1 MIRKVSFLILA
12 LILCLGAVACGQ
24 GQTPTPG
31 ATVVK
36 EQTPAPITGPAKVE
50 TKSPTQTPSKAAW
63 ELQWEKAVAE
73 AKKEGKVVIY
83 SNGGSDV
90 RAALTSAAKDKLGID
105 LEWVMGGGPELSP
118 KMFAERRAGLYL
130 VDMWLIGGSVPVA
143 DLKPQGVLDPI
154 PPILLLPEVTD
165 PKVWFGGKPTYADK
179 EEKYVLSSTL
189 YPAMPLI
196 INTEQV
202 KPADVKSYKSL
213 LEPKWKEKI
222 AMGDPTKPGAA
233 GRLFGVLA
241 VKIMG
246 ADYLRQL
253 AKQEPIVLGNERQ
266 LVEWVAKGKYPVGIG
281 MRRDPVAEFLKAG
294 APIDWTIPVEGTH
307 LVGGVGLICVVNK
320 LPHPNATTVF
330 INWFLSKEG
339 QTIYSRTNLTQSARV
354 DAPTDHLTPESM
366 RAPGVSYFFSET
378 EEFLMTENEN
388 FKLAK
393 EIFGPLMK

>member
-1 MIRKVSFLILA
+1 MIKKACLLVLA
-12 LILCLGAVACGQ
+12 MIFCLGGLACGQ
-24 GQTPTPG
+24 GPSPTPA
-31 ATVVK
+31 ATAIK
-36 EQTPAPITGPAKVE
+36 EPTKSPVSTITKAATQTPA
-50 TKSPTQTPSKAAW
+50 KAAW
-63 ELQWEKAVAE
+63 ELQWDKAVAE

-105 LEWVMGGGPELSP
+105 LEWVMGGGPELAP

-154 PPILLLPEVTD
+154 SPMMLLPEVTD

-196 INTEQV
+196 INTEQL

-213 LEPKWKEKI
+213 LEPRFKEKI

-233 GRLFGVLA
+233 GRMFGVLA
-241 VKIMG
+241 RKIMNP
-246 ADYLRQL
+246 DYLRAL
-253 AKQEPIVLGNERQ
+253 AKQEPVILGNERQ

-281 MRRDPVAEFLKAG
+281 MRRDPVAEFMKAR
-294 APIDWTIPVEGTH
+294 APIDWMIPAEGTH
-307 LVGGVGLICVVNK
+307 MVGGVGLICVVNK

-330 INWFLSKEG
+330 LNWFLSKEG
-339 QTIYSRTNLTQSARV
+339 QTLYSRTNLTQSARI
-354 DAPTDHLTPESM
+354 DTPTDHLTPESM
-366 RAPGVSYFFSET
+366 RQAGVNYFFSET
-378 EEFLMTENEN
+378 EDFLMTESEN
-388 FKLAK
+388 FKLTK